1 MTYVDYPIDRLMSGP
16 YSLGPR
22 PGRYGYR
29 AGTRGRI
36 AEAMLETALP
46 VLKRINYRIVLPKTE
61 QYNCIAWA
69 AGDQTRWWH
78 PFAARA
84 AGRRCAAHGLPDH
97 CFWPLADYAHSMTTY
112 IAAFETVGYRL
123 CAFDPSPEPGIE
135 KIALYQWPDLDG
147 CSHAARQLPSG
158 VWVSKVNDLPGI
170 AHLRPSDLEGK
181 QGYGQVVEYMFRRRP
196 L

>member
-1 MTYVDYPIDRLMSGP
+1 MTYVDYPVDRLMSGP

-22 PGRYGYR
+22 PGPYGHR
-29 AGTRGRI
+29 IGTWGRI

-46 VLKRINYRIVLPKTE
+46 VLKRANYRIVLPETE

-78 PFAARA
+78 PFVDREH
-84 AGRRCAAHGLPDH
+84 CYWPLPDTT
-97 CFWPLADYAHSMTTY
+97 HSMTNY

-123 CAFDPSPEPGIE
+123 CAHDPSPEPRIE
-135 KIALYQWPDLDG
+135 KIALYQRRDLDG

-158 VWVSKVNDLPGI
+158 VWTSKVNDLAGI
-170 AHLRPSDLEGK
+170 AHLRPSDLEGE
-181 QGYGQVVEYMFRRRP
+181 QGYGSVVEYMSRQAGCGGS
-196 L
+196 